1 MEDNVFISKLVDI
14 VVPDG
19 LLQQRA
25 HHVFLVMEYMESDL
39 KKSLQSEIVKK
50 HFKWENLMAIFYN
63 LLCGTHFLHSA
74 GLMHRDFKPAN
85 ILIDNNCV
93 VKICDFGLSR
103 AVPTTSGSENE
114 DASVIS
120 RLIKHIS
127 GTSGNQSPK
136 APRRLSVSV

>member
-19 LLQQRA
+19 LLQQQA
-25 HHVFLVMEYMESDL
+25 HHVFLVLEFVESDL
-39 KKSLQSEIVKK
+39 KKSLRNEDVKK
-50 HFKWENLMAIFYN
+50 HFKLDNLMAIFYN

-74 GLMHRDFKPAN
+74 GVMHRDLKPAN

-93 VKICDFGLSR
+93 VKFCDFGLSR
-103 AVPTTSGSENE
+103 AVPTSPGSENE
-114 DASVIS
+114 DASVCS
-120 RLIKHIS
+120 RLIKRIS
-127 GTSGNQSPK
+127 GAGGNPEAR